1 METLKSFT
9 NLWKIVVDAGDPIRG
24 FGLNYKRLLNFDI
37 ANHVLATLQELPIVM
52 MLSTSTVISSFL
64 PNPNHLFNILVVMS
78 LKRFIAKYI
87 FENSPQTYHQQCLS
101 FLMYWLNNF
110 ITRTQAYFFTEVA
123 YGKWMKKSLL
133 FLVLL
138 KLISW

>member
-1 METLKSFT
+1 
-9 NLWKIVVDAGDPIRG
+9 
-24 FGLNYKRLLNFDI
+24 
-37 ANHVLATLQELPIVM
+37 M
-52 MLSTSTVISSFL
+52 MLPTSTVISSFL
-64 PNPNHLFNILVVMS
+64 PNLNHLFNILVVMS

-110 ITRTQAYFFTEVA
+110 ITRTQAYFFTEMA
-123 YGKWMKKSLL
+123 YGKWMKKLLL

-138 KLISW
+138 KLISWYQQRKYKIKLCWKYSQCTYGKLYGARKFCKTKTKFSW

>member
-1 METLKSFT
+1 M
-9 NLWKIVVDAGDPIRG
+9 DAGDPIRG

-87 FENSPQTYHQQCLS
+87 FENSPQTCHQQCLS

-123 YGKWMKKSLL
+123 YGK
-133 FLVLL
+133 
-138 KLISW
+138 